1 MKWNGFGRG
10 AMASVALLAMGLG
23 VSSCSRDYT
32 VAYVYATVSG
42 TGAAAGQTGVINAYG
57 VDYQS
62 GALTQLADSPIPSG
76 GRNPVTLVATPDSK
90 TLFVLNHDDSSIVN
104 FAVGTDGKI
113 YAKNTYNVAGSF
125 PVAAAVDASGKFLY
139 VVCTFQT
146 GYTTASPGP
155 GSVNIFPITTD
166 SAQLSNLGTPTVV
179 NVGFAPVA
187 VATSAFNNY
196 VYVLDQQTSTG
207 TLGGQLLAY
216 TENPSTGAL
225 TAIGAGYTAGT
236 VPTSVVIDP
245 TSKYVYVSDKST
257 NQIYGYTITGGGA
270 PAPMISSPYPTGLL
284 PYALTI
290 DPRGDFLYVAN
301 NGESNISSYAISPS
315 TGALT
320 GTASSRAATGTG
332 PTCIT
337 IEPALGIYL
346 FTSDSLGHTISAEQ
360 LDSHNG
366 TLKAVQNTPFQ
377 ASNLPTCVIAI
388 ANTTYGHVVQAV
400 TP

>member
-32 VAYVYATVSG
+32 VAYVYATASTTG
-42 TGAAAGQTGVINAYG
+42 TSATQTGVINTYG

-62 GALTQLADSPIPSG
+62 GALTQLADSPVPSG
-76 GRNPVTLVATPDSK
+76 GRNPVSLVATPDSK

-113 YAKNTYNVAGSF
+113 YAKNTYNVTGSF

-139 VVCTFQT
+139 VVSTFQT

-155 GSVNIFPITTD
+155 GNVNIFPITTD
-166 SAQLSNLGTPTVV
+166 SSGTSNLGTPSVV

-196 VYVLDQQTSTG
+196 VYVLDQQPTTG
-207 TLGGQLLAY
+207 ALGGQIFAY
-216 TENPSTGAL
+216 AENTSSGAL
-225 TAIGAGYTAGT
+225 TPIGNGYTAGT
-236 VPTSVVIDP
+236 VPTAIVIDP
-245 TSKYVYVSDKST
+245 TAKYVYVTDKST
-257 NQIYGYTITGGGA
+257 NQIYGYTITSGGV
-270 PAPMISSPYPTGLL
+270 PTPMVTSPFATGLL

-290 DPRGDFLYVAN
+290 DPRGNFLYTASY
-301 NGESNISSYAISPS
+301 GSNTINSYDISHS

-320 GTASSRAATGTG
+320 GTTGTNIAVGTG

-346 FTSDSLGHTISAEQ
+346 FTSNNIDHTISAEQ
-360 LDSHNG
+360 LDSHTG
-366 TLKAVQNTPFQ
+366 VLKAVQNTPFQ
-377 ASNLPTCVIAI
+377 AANLPTCALAI
-388 ANTTYGHVVQAV
+388 ANTTYGHATQAV

>member
-32 VAYVYATVSG
+32 VAYVYATASTRG
-42 TGAAAGQTGVINAYG
+42 TTGVVNAYA

-62 GALTQLADSPIPSG
+62 GALTQLADSPVPSG
-76 GRNPVTLVATPDSK
+76 GRNPVNLVATPDSK
-90 TLFVLNHDDSSIVN
+90 TIFVLNHDDSSIVN

-113 YAKNTYNVAGSF
+113 YAKNTYNVSGSF
-125 PVAAAVDASGKFLY
+125 PVAAAVDVSGKFLY
-139 VVCTFQT
+139 VLCTFQT
-146 GYTTASPGP
+146 GYTIASPGP
-155 GSVNIFPITTD
+155 GNVNIFPITVD
-166 SAQLSNLGTPTVV
+166 SSQTSNLGTPTVV
-179 NVGFAPVA
+179 NVGFAPVG
-187 VATSAFNNY
+187 VVTSAFNNL
-196 VYVLDQQTSTG
+196 VYVLDQQTATG

-216 TENPSTGAL
+216 TENPGNGAL

-236 VPTSVVIDP
+236 VPSAIAIDP
-245 TSKYVYVSDKST
+245 TAKYVYVADRST
-257 NQIYGYTITGGGA
+257 NQIYGYTITSGGV
-270 PAPMISSPYPTGLL
+270 PTPMVNSPTATGLL
-284 PYALTI
+284 PVALTI
-290 DPRGDFLYVAN
+290 DPRGDFLYAVN

-320 GTASSRAATGTG
+320 GTAGNRVGTGTG
-332 PTCIT
+332 PTCVT
-337 IEPALGIYL
+337 VEPALGIYL
-346 FTSDSLGHTISAEQ
+346 FTSNLIDNTISAEQ

-377 ASNLPTCVIAI
+377 SSALPTCVISI
-388 ANTTYGHVVQAV
+388 ANSTYGHVTQAV